1 MSDDAF
7 DLHPIESLIQKD
19 HLDLIMSGKAF
30 LVLSNTHESFHSVV
44 HGIYDN
50 LVIAS
55 KIPPKQ
61 IILMS
66 GSADILSKVRQI
78 SQIVGYDEINCIWMV
93 EFEYAMQCQVLTE
106 PSNVKSYSTLE
117 RKSYN
122 RKFINLNRRWR
133 THRPPLVA
141 LFTAMGLLEQGYVSL
156 GISDMYQSWDVAWPN
171 VLDMMRSVPEAVDML
186 ENKKELILNLPPLYI
201 DTTDLMTNRAIM
213 DRSLDYVYQNTYF
226 SVISET
232 NFQAKGWDAGNRFLT
247 EKTFKAICKLHP
259 FIIASVPRT
268 VEALRSLGY
277 RSFSPWI
284 DESYDL
290 EEDDGKRLY
299 MIAKET
305 ERLCNLSDHQLED
318 FLVNVREICQHNLSI
333 LLNKKTFTY
342 QLN

>member
-1 MSDDAF
+1 
-7 DLHPIESLIQKD
+7 
-19 HLDLIMSGKAF
+19 
-30 LVLSNTHESFHSVV
+30 
-44 HGIYDN
+44 
-50 LVIAS
+50 
-55 KIPPKQ
+55 
-61 IILMS
+61 
-66 GSADILSKVRQI
+66 
-78 SQIVGYDEINCIWMV
+78 
-93 EFEYAMQCQVLTE
+93 
-106 PSNVKSYSTLE
+106 
-117 RKSYN
+117 
-122 RKFINLNRRWR
+122 
-133 THRPPLVA
+133 
-141 LFTAMGLLEQGYVSL
+141 
-156 GISDMYQSWDVAWPN
+156 
-171 VLDMMRSVPEAVDML
+171 
-186 ENKKELILNLPPLYI
+186 
-201 DTTDLMTNRAIM
+201 MTNRAIM

-232 NFQAKGWDAGNRFLT
+232 NFQANGWDAGNRFLT